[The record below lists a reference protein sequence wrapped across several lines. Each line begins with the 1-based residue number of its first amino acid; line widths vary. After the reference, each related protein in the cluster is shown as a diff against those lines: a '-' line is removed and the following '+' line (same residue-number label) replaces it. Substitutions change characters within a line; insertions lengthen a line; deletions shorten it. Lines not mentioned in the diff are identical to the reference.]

1 MILGYEMDELKKL
14 NGHYTAQEIVQQPA
28 LWMQIYELI
37 QKEKQ
42 HITDFLN
49 ANTDSETLILFTG
62 AGSSDYIGD
71 TIKSH
76 VRNCMDVRVE
86 SVATTDIVAN
96 PQEVIERGVK
106 TILVSFARSGNSP
119 ESIGAYR
126 IMQENTEKI
135 AHVIITCNKDGD
147 LVKEA
152 KENGNSFM
160 LILPE
165 ETNDKGFAMT
175 SSFSCML
182 LAALLFFDIKNLAEN
197 KKYVDMISRLG
208 EQIIQNDWIKMRN
221 LSGCDPVR
229 VVYLGAGCLS
239 GLAREMALKNMEL
252 TNGKIATMQET
263 ILGFRHG
270 PKTFMNKDTDVIILM
285 SHSEYTNRYI
295 KDLLREIYHDS
306 RKHKLTVISCEKDE
320 EIEKISDEC
329 ILAETGSIP
338 DAYSAL
344 VYVLY
349 GQMFAFFN
357 SVRLGIE
364 PDNPSPDG
372 SVNRVVKGVVLH
384 SYCDM
389 PAREC
394 EVVV

>member
-1 MILGYEMDELKKL
+1 MILGFEMDDLIKMDGY
-14 NGHYTAQEIVQQPA
+14 NTAQEIVQQPA
-28 LWMQIYELI
+28 LWKKIYELI
-37 QKEKQ
+37 EKDRQ
-42 HITDFLN
+42 RIADFLKERI
-49 ANTDSETLILFTG
+49 DSDTRILFTG
-62 AGSSDYIGD
+62 AGSSDYVGD
-71 TIKSH
+71 IVKSYVKSCRN
-76 VRNCMDVRVE
+76 VRAE

-96 PQEVIERGVK
+96 PQEVIERETK
-106 TILVSFARSGNSP
+106 TVLVSFARSGNSP

-126 IMQENTEKI
+126 IMQENTEEI
-135 AHVIITCNKDGD
+135 AHVVITCNKDGD

-152 KENGNSFM
+152 NGNGNCFM

-182 LAALLFFDIKNLAEN
+182 LAALLFFDIERLEEN
-197 KKYVDMISRLG
+197 KNYVDTVSRLG
-208 EQIIQNDWIKMRN
+208 EYILREDWGKMRA
-221 LSGCDPVR
+221 LSETNPER

-239 GLAREMALKNMEL
+239 GLVQEMALKNMEL

-270 PKTFMNKDTDVIILM
+270 PKTFMDKDTDVIILM
-285 SHSEYTNRYI
+285 SRSEYTNQYI
-295 KDLLREIYHDS
+295 RDLLQEIYHDT

-329 ILAETGSIP
+329 IFVEGASVP
-338 DAYSAL
+338 DVYAAL

-349 GQMFAFFN
+349 GQMFAFYN
-357 SVRLGIE
+357 SARLGIN

-389 PAREC
+389 PQGEC
-394 EVVV
+394 EVMV

>member
-1 MILGYEMDELKKL
+1 MILGYEMEELKKL
-14 NGHYTAQEIVQQPA
+14 NGHNTAQEIVQQPA

-37 QKEKQ
+37 EKEKQ
-42 HITDFLN
+42 RIADFLN
-49 ANTDSETLILFTG
+49 ANTDNETRILFTG

-71 TIKSH
+71 TIKSY
-76 VRNCMDVRVE
+76 VKSCVNARVE
-86 SVATTDIVAN
+86 AVATTDIVAN
-96 PQEVIERGVK
+96 PQEIIERDRK

-119 ESIGAYR
+119 ESIGAYH

-135 AHVIITCNKDGD
+135 SHVIITCNKDGN
-147 LVKEA
+147 LVRAARK
-152 KENGNSFM
+152 NGNCFM

-182 LAALLFFDIKNLAEN
+182 LAALLFFDIKHLEEN
-197 KKYVDMISRLG
+197 KKYVDTISSLG
-208 EQIIQNDWIKMRN
+208 EQIVQDDWRKMRD
-221 LSGCDPVR
+221 LSRCNPVR
-229 VVYLGAGCLS
+229 VVYLGAGCLG
-239 GLAREMALKNMEL
+239 GLAQEMALKNMEL
-252 TNGKIATMQET
+252 TNGRIATMQET

-270 PKTFMNKDTDVIILM
+270 PKTFMDTGTDVIVLM
-285 SHSEYTNRYI
+285 SRSEYTNQYI
-295 KDLLREIYHDS
+295 RDLLKEIYHDT
-306 RKHKLTVISCEKDE
+306 RKHKLTVISCGKDE

-329 ILAETGSIP
+329 IFVEGESVP
-338 DAYSAL
+338 DVYSAL
-344 VYVLY
+344 VYVMY

-384 SYCDM
+384 SYGDI
-389 PAREC
+389 PEEEC

>member
-1 MILGYEMDELKKL
+1 MILGYEMEDLKKL
-14 NGHYTAQEIVQQPA
+14 NGHHTAQEIVQQPA
-28 LWMQIYELI
+28 LWRQIYGLI
-37 QKEKQ
+37 EKDRQ
-42 HITDFLN
+42 RIEDFLK
-49 ANTDSETLILFTG
+49 ANIDSETRILFTG
-62 AGSSDYIGD
+62 AGSSDYIGE
-71 TIKSH
+71 IVKSH
-76 VRNCMDVRVE
+76 VKSCMNVRVE
-86 SVATTDIVAN
+86 AVATTDIVAN
-96 PQEVIERGVK
+96 PQEVIERDVK
-106 TILVSFARSGNSP
+106 TVLVSFARSGNSP

-135 AHVIITCNKDGD
+135 SHVIITCNKEGD

-152 KENGNSFM
+152 GENGNCFM

-182 LAALLFFDIKNLAEN
+182 LAALLFFHIEMLDEN
-197 KKYVDMISRLG
+197 KKYVDTISDLG
-208 EQIIQNDWIKMRN
+208 EWIVLEDWKKMKD
-221 LSGCDPVR
+221 LSGCNPGR

-239 GLAREMALKNMEL
+239 GMAREMALKNMEL

-270 PKTFMNKDTDVIILM
+270 PKTFMDKDTDVIVLM
-285 SHSEYTNRYI
+285 SRSEYTNQYI
-295 KDLLREIYHDS
+295 RDLLKEIYHDT
-306 RKHKLTVISCEKDE
+306 RKHKLIVISCEKDK

-329 ILAETGSIP
+329 IFVEGEHVP
-338 DAYSAL
+338 DVYSAL

-357 SVRLGIE
+357 SARLGIE

-384 SYCDM
+384 SYYNV
-389 PAREC
+389 PGREC

>member
-1 MILGYEMDELKKL
+1 MTLGYEIDELKKL
-14 NGHYTAQEIVQQPA
+14 NGHNTAQEIVQQPA
-28 LWMQIYELI
+28 LWKRIYELI
-37 QKEKQ
+37 EKEKQ
-42 HITDFLN
+42 RIADFLN
-49 ANTDSETLILFTG
+49 ANTDSETRILFTG
-62 AGSSDYIGD
+62 AGSSDYVGD
-71 TIKSH
+71 IIKSH
-76 VRNCMDVRVE
+76 VKSCTNIRVE

-119 ESIGAYR
+119 ESIGAYQ

-147 LVKEA
+147 LVSAA
-152 KENGNSFM
+152 KENGNCFM

-182 LAALLFFDIKNLAEN
+182 LAALLFFDIENLEEN
-197 KKYVDMISRLG
+197 KKYVDTIARLG
-208 EQIIQNDWIKMRN
+208 EQIIREDWIKMKN
-221 LSGCDPVR
+221 LSGCNPVR

-270 PKTFMNKDTDVIILM
+270 PKTFMDKDTDVIVLM
-285 SHSEYTNRYI
+285 SQSEYTNQYI
-295 KDLLREIYHDS
+295 RDLLKEIYHDT
-306 RKHKLTVISCEKDE
+306 RKHKLIVISCEKDE

-329 ILAETGSIP
+329 IFVEGEYVP
-338 DAYSAL
+338 DVYSAL

-357 SVRLGIE
+357 SARLGIE

-384 SYCDM
+384 SYYDV
-389 PAREC
+389 PGREC
-394 EVVV
+394 EVMA